1 MIAVRINRHNGNQ
14 TKHGGAMVSKDK
26 DNHIQQLEAE
36 VRRLRKRNGE
46 LFVALQESA
55 PHRIVSSGVS
65 AGQVVPEESK

>member
-1 MIAVRINRHNGNQ
+1 
-14 TKHGGAMVSKDK
+14 MVSKNLESRIK
-26 DNHIQQLEAE
+26 QLEAE

-65 AGQVVPEESK
+65 AGRIVPDECKGVTK